1 MSNWILSLFGGVCI
15 GVSVS
20 FMLFLNGRVTGV
32 SGILNGVLAPRK
44 DDTLWRV
51 LFIIGLLVGG
61 FFIQF
66 LQPESFL
73 NLTTTSPLGLVMA
86 GLFVGFGTV
95 MGGGCTSGHGICGI
109 SRLSVRSIIATGVF
123 MAAGFLSVYI
133 FKHLLM
139 GYL

>member
-1 MSNWILSLFGGVCI
+1 MSQWMMPLFGGVCI
-15 GVSVS
+15 GVAAS

-32 SGILNGVLAPRK
+32 SGILNGVLVPRK
-44 DDTLWRV
+44 GDTLWRF
-51 LFIIGLLVGG
+51 LFIVGLMVGG
-61 FFIQF
+61 LFIQL

-73 NLTTTSPLGLVMA
+73 NLTTTSPLGLIVA

-95 MGGGCTSGHGICGI
+95 MSGGCTSGHGICGI
-109 SRLSVRSIIATGVF
+109 SRLSVRSIVATGVF